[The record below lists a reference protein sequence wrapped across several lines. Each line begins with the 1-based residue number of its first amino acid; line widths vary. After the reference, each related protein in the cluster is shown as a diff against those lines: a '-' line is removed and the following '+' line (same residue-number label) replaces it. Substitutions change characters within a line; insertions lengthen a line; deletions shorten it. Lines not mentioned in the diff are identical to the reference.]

1 MSKKHVV
8 GNCYALLGH
17 VLELLEISEGF
28 PEQNRCKL
36 SCRIGGKCCTRNSG
50 IEMTCHINDLDTMEL
65 VRGATVALSI
75 EPEEWQQGD
84 IAEISEDWERAGTR
98 FDVLGPAVFKLQ
110 WWVPVDDPDDEEPT
124 YHKAAALK
132 RVIQ

>member
-1 MSKKHVV
+1 ML
-8 GNCYALLGH
+8 Y
-17 VLELLEISEGF
+17 SEF
-28 PEQNRCKL
+28 RY
-36 SCRIGGKCCTRNSG
+36 R
-50 IEMTCHINDLDTMEL
+50 NDL
-65 VRGATVALSI
+65 
-75 EPEEWQQGD
+75 P
-84 IAEISEDWERAGTR
+84 